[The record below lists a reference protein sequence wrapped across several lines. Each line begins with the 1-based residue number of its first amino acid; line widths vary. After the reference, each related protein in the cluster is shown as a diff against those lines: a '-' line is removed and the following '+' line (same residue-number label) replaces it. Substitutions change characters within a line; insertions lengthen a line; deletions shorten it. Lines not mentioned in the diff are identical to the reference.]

1 MSVGCYGKLPIHGDF
16 IRFNVGAAEISVLDR
31 WFQEGLFTGQK
42 ALGGLFSDVFDRAPA
57 SRFIFNM
64 HSIGR
69 VVAGVMMPSCD
80 KTGRQFPFLII
91 TGAPLK
97 DFGAEVALL
106 PGIFESFFE
115 RAYAV
120 MKDWIGKDLKTFNGK
135 VEQLGF
141 TLDPRSEARRVAE
154 ICSRLKVQ
162 TLFTDTFGS
171 AADVRKYMLVQNLV
185 DVIKPNLA
193 PKFAV
198 RFPNTPGS
206 AEAACWLEALQKLM
220 NKHGLPTMTVWNYT
234 HNETPAHLTVLFE
247 ELHAK
252 YLLPLLNP
260 ERDSDVVY
268 KLGKFGAGDD
278 AKLAIAQ
285 KKYGALCDS
294 ATLTVPELIRKLP

>member
-1 MSVGCYGKLPIHGDF
+1 MNVGCYGKLPIHGDF
-16 IRFNVGAAEISVLDR
+16 IRYNVGAAEISVLDR

-69 VVAGVMMPSCD
+69 VIVGVMMPSCD
-80 KTGRQFPFLII
+80 KTGRQFPFLIL
-91 TGAPLK
+91 TGAPVK
-97 DFGAEVALL
+97 EFGAEVSLL
-106 PGIFESFFE
+106 PGIFENIFE
-115 RAYAV
+115 RSHAV
-120 MKDWIGKDLKTFNGK
+120 MKDWIGKDLKTFVDK
-135 VEQLGF
+135 VGQLGF
-141 TLDPRSEARRVAE
+141 MLDVRTEARKVADK
-154 ICSRLKVQ
+154 CAKLKVQ
-162 TLFTDTFGS
+162 TLFTETFGS
-171 AADVRKYMLVQNLV
+171 AADVRKYMLVQNLA
-185 DVIKPNLA
+185 DVIKPNVA

-198 RFPNTPGS
+198 RFPNTPGA

-220 NKHGLPTMTVWNYT
+220 NKQGLPTFSVWNYT
-234 HNETPAHLTVLFE
+234 HNETAAHLTVLFE

-268 KLGKFGAGDD
+268 KLGKYGAGDD
-278 AKLAIAQ
+278 AKLANAQ

-294 ATLTVPELIRKLP
+294 ATLTVPEMIRKLP